1 MKVQPRQRA
10 AGPQPLAHLC
20 GLLRHLMAA
29 LSLLCIALAGCTV
42 GPDFVP
48 PDLAANA
55 GYSRDKL
62 TTTARA
68 DINAGGGPQR
78 LIDGMDIPGQWWTL
92 FRSPA
97 LNALVEEALHAN
109 PDVSAAQA
117 ALRQANELVF
127 ADQASLFPSVN
138 GNLSKTREK
147 VSGATTGAASS
158 PILTVSSAS
167 LSVSYAPDV
176 FGGTRRQIESSTA
189 QAEYERFQ
197 LEATYLTLTSNVVNT
212 AVSLASVRDQIGAT
226 EQIIR
231 LQSDQLDLL
240 NAQRRLGAIADTD
253 VLTQQTALAQTRA
266 TLPPLQKQLA
276 QTRNQLMAYLG
287 RFPNQDRDERFDL
300 ASLHLPQ
307 ELPVSL
313 PSAIVSQRP
322 DVRSAQAQL
331 HEASANIGV
340 AVANQL
346 PQFSITGSLGST
358 VASGTRLFSAGSG
371 VWSLAGSIAQPIFD
385 AGALEHRKR
394 AAVAAYDQSAAVYRG
409 TVLTA
414 FQDVAN
420 ALRALEADAEALNQQ
435 VAAERSAQAS
445 LDLVQA
451 QFRLGAV
458 AYINL
463 LTAQQ
468 TYQNTVLARVK
479 AQAAR
484 YSDTTALFQA
494 LGGGWWN
501 RSDVDPA
508 TAGKPDRFGLPS
520 WQEIMPT
527 HKKPAPGDTTRFN

>member
-1 MKVQPRQRA
+1 MKEQLRQRA
-10 AGPQPLAHLC
+10 SGPQQVAYLRDISRRPHLLAP
-20 GLLRHLMAA
+20 

-42 GPDFVP
+42 GPDFKRPEVP
-48 PDLAANA
+48 ANTD
-55 GYSRDKL
+55 YSREKL
-62 TTTARA
+62 TATAQA
-68 DINAGGGPQR
+68 DIDAGGAAQR
-78 LIDGMDIPGQWWTL
+78 LIAGMDIPGQWWTL
-92 FRSPA
+92 FRSPT
-97 LNALVEEALHAN
+97 LNALVEEALRAN

-117 ALRQANELVF
+117 ALRQANELVY

-138 GNLSKTREK
+138 ANASKTREK
-147 VSGATTGAASS
+147 VSGVTAGLPES

-167 LSVSYAPDV
+167 LNVSYAPDV
-176 FGGTRRQIESSTA
+176 FGGTRRQIESTTA

-197 LEATYLTLTSNVVNT
+197 LEATYLTLTANVVNT
-212 AVSLASVRDQIGAT
+212 AISLASVRDQVAAT
-226 EQIIR
+226 ETIIR
-231 LQSDQLDLL
+231 LQSDQLDVLQ
-240 NAQRRLGAIADTD
+240 AQRRLGAIGDSD

-287 RFPNQDRDERFDL
+287 RFPNQDRGEAFNL
-300 ASLHLPQ
+300 ASLHLPE

-313 PSAIVSQRP
+313 PSAIVGQRP

-358 VASGTRLFSAGSG
+358 AASGTKLFSAGTG
-371 VWSLAGSIAQPIFD
+371 VWSLAGAIAQPIFD

-394 AAVAAYDQSAAVYRG
+394 AAVAAYDESAARYRG
-409 TVLTA
+409 TVITA

-420 ALRALEADAEALNQQ
+420 SLRALEADADALNQQ
-435 VAAERSAQAS
+435 VVAERSAQAN

-451 QFRLGAV
+451 QFKLGAV

-463 LTAQQ
+463 LNAQQ
-468 TYQNTVLARVK
+468 SYQNTVLSRVK

-501 RSDVDPA
+501 RTDVDPA
-508 TAGKPDRFGLPS
+508 TKGKPDRFGLPT
-520 WQEIMPT
+520 WQEIMPASNAART
-527 HKKPAPGDTTRFN
+527 EPNL